1 MNLLETNSLK
11 FDQVV
16 LLRFSARSIS
26 CHSWWSSHILL
37 YSICC
42 ILKKM
47 HIPYCPQLSISM
59 DFYEGTIQY
68 RIPVCL
74 CLVLLYIKAIVLR
87 LCFTIYRKSLLST
100 YLNLAEL
107 LFRFVRYLI
116 VRLGVNY
123 QVVIAKVLL
132 YFIWKYFLVIRVVD
146 YNFEGWQIIWFK
158 STFKYTIHICI
169 TG

>member
-1 MNLLETNSLK
+1 
-11 FDQVV
+11 
-16 LLRFSARSIS
+16 
-26 CHSWWSSHILL
+26 
-37 YSICC
+37 
-42 ILKKM
+42 M

-59 DFYEGTIQY
+59 DFYEKAIQY

-100 YLNLAEL
+100 YLNLVEM

-132 YFIWKYFLVIRVVD
+132 YFIGKYFLVIRVVD
-146 YNFEGWQIIWFK
+146 YNFEG
-158 STFKYTIHICI
+158 
-169 TG
+169 